1 MNVYEKAHELGTML
15 ADSAEFK
22 RLTAAK
28 EAQSA
33 DGEASLVLM
42 NYNRKREQL
51 IKEASEPGI
60 SNERMQEIR
69 NEMEAEYTKLTKN
82 AKIVEFIDA
91 MQQFNEMMEQVNQ
104 IVTSYVYPKHS
115 DGCNGSCESC
125 GGCH

>member
-1 MNVYEKAHELGTML
+1 MNVYEKAHELGTLL

-69 NEMEAEYTKLTKN
+69 NEMEKEIDKLNQNKNIAEFM
-82 AKIVEFIDA
+82 EA
-91 MQQFNEMMEQVNQ
+91 MQAFNDMMEQVNG
-104 IVTSYVYPKHS
+104 IVGSYIAPPQE
-115 DGCNGSCESC
+115 DGCSGNCGSC

>member
-1 MNVYEKAHELGTML
+1 MNVFEKAHELGTMI
-15 ADSAEFK
+15 AESDTFK
-22 RLTAAK
+22 RLNDAR

-51 IKEASEPGI
+51 IKEAAEPGI

-69 NEMEAEYTKLTKN
+69 NEMEREVEKLNNNKSIAEFM
-82 AKIVEFIDA
+82 EA
-91 MQQFNEMMEQVNQ
+91 MQEFNDMMEQVNA
-104 IVTSYVYPKHS
+104 IVGSYINPAEEG
-115 DGCNGSCESC
+115 GCSGNCGSC